1 VMTALMT
8 DDRGWSR
15 SSRMDNTVDRLDEAI
30 KLYVTKLTRGSLDE
44 RGGRRAAEIISFAI
58 NLEHIGDIIDRNLCE
73 VAAKKIKRR
82 LQFSNE
88 GVAELMGRRG
98 ILPPGVIEPCIPI
111 PNLAAESPFGP
122 GGVQLICG
130 PLMVIPS
137 RRLPASC
144 RAAVPGIGAD
154 VEDPWLHA
162 LPPAGKTIDDRR
174 LKAPC
179 KFSYVAQAAIKRTA
193 RPMPE
198 GERQD
203 SLMCR
208 HRPRLQDRGQFL
220 HEPVSFSATGR
231 TFERLE
237 LRGSDDESIEAA
249 VVSVLRGAIES
260 HRGI

>member
-144 RAAVPGIGAD
+144 RARCP
-154 VEDPWLHA
+154 ES
-162 LPPAGKTIDDRR
+162 
-174 LKAPC
+174 APMSRILGC
-179 KFSYVAQAAIKRTA
+179 T
-193 RPMPE
+193 P
-198 GERQD
+198 
-203 SLMCR
+203 C
-208 HRPRLQDRGQFL
+208 RPRAKLSTTVASKR
-220 HEPVSFSATGR
+220 PASSATSRKRLSSGR
-231 TFERLE
+231 RDPCLK
-237 LRGSDDESIEAA
+237 
-249 VVSVLRGAIES
+249 VSAKTR
-260 HRGI
+260 